1 MILQPEESQVVTG
14 EDNYF
19 MAVLPLEEAES
30 IPESLDDDVDLS
42 MTSTTSIS
50 VIESKTKP
58 QVLPTALTGT
68 HTKAKK
74 KKVTQEVVL
83 EMQLEVLQLQKEMIL
98 LKNEKLRLQVLQLK
112 GQVNSTTLMSSVEN
126 F

>member
-50 VIESKTKP
+50 VIESKTQP

-74 KKVTQEVVL
+74 KKVTQEAVL
-83 EMQLEVLQLQKEMIL
+83 EMQLEVLKLQKEMIL